1 MKLLNHTLDFSLYIK
16 TGVEQVSAGKAVI
29 GQSGGP
35 TAVINKSLVG
45 FINEAIKRDFD
56 EILGARYG
64 LSGMLNEDFV
74 DLSNLSES
82 QLYGIAKTPAAALG
96 SIRKKPTDEDIEQL
110 ISIFERE
117 NIRSFYYIGG
127 NDSAETTYL
136 VSEGAK
142 RIGYEMKAF
151 HIPKTIDNDLLETDH
166 CPGYGSAARFVA
178 HAFQGDDADN
188 RSLNGIK
195 INVLMGRHAGWLTA
209 ASTLGKSTEE
219 DGPHLVYVPEKV
231 FNIETFIKDVKEVY
245 ESLGRCVVAVS
256 EGVQNKEGEYF
267 LQTYADEAGSGLAGK
282 KDSHGNIQLSGSG
295 ALGDTLTNIIS
306 ENIDGARVRADTF
319 GYLQRSFLA
328 DISEIDAEEAERVG
342 QHAVI
347 ASETEDSGS
356 VILKRQLSE
365 KYHCEVD
372 LVGLE
377 RVSKKTKTM
386 PKDFLDQNKPYVTN
400 EFFEYAMPLTGGIE
414 PKTQIFV

>member
-1 MKLLNHTLDFSLYIK
+1 MPI
-16 TGVEQVSAGKAVI
+16 GKAVI

-35 TAVINKSLVG
+35 TAVINRSLVG
-45 FINEAIKRDFD
+45 FIKEATNQ
-56 EILGARYG
+56 EYEEVLGARHG
-64 LSGMLNEDFV
+64 LSGMLYEDFV
-74 DLSNLSES
+74 DLSKLSDS

-96 SIRKKPTDEDIEQL
+96 SVRKKPTEEDIEKL
-110 ISIFERE
+110 ISIFEKQ
-117 NIRSFYYIGG
+117 NIRYFFYIGG
-127 NDSAETTYL
+127 NDSAETANL

-142 RIGYEMKAF
+142 QIGHEMKAF

-188 RSLNGIK
+188 RSLKGIK

-209 ASTLGKSTEE
+209 ASTLGKSSEE

-231 FNIETFIKDVKEVY
+231 FNIDEFLKDVKEVY

-256 EGVQNKEGEYF
+256 EGIHNKEGDYF
-267 LQTYADEAGSGLAGK
+267 LQTYASDTGSGLAGK
-282 KDSHGNIQLSGSG
+282 TDSHGNIQLSGSG
-295 ALGDTLTNIIS
+295 ALADTLTNIVS
-306 ENIDGARVRADTF
+306 EHIDGARVRADTF

-328 DISEIDAEEAERVG
+328 DISEVDAEEAERVG
-342 QHAVI
+342 KHSVI
-347 ASETEDSGS
+347 ASLERQSGS

-365 KYHCEVD
+365 TYYCDVDVVD
-372 LVGLE
+372 LDKVA
-377 RVSKKTKTM
+377 KNTKDM
-386 PKDFLDQNKPYVTN
+386 PEEFLDNEKPYVTN
-400 EFFEYAMPLTGGIE
+400 EFFKYAMPLTGGIE

>member
-1 MKLLNHTLDFSLYIK
+1 MPI
-16 TGVEQVSAGKAVI
+16 GKAVI

-35 TAVINKSLVG
+35 TAVINRSLVG
-45 FINEAIKRDFD
+45 FIKEATSQ
-56 EILGARYG
+56 EYEEVLGARHG
-64 LSGMLNEDFV
+64 LSGMLSEDFV
-74 DLSNLSES
+74 DLSKLSDS

-96 SIRKKPTDEDIEQL
+96 SVRKKPTEEDIEKL
-110 ISIFERE
+110 ISIFEKQ
-117 NIRSFYYIGG
+117 NIRYFFYIGG
-127 NDSAETTYL
+127 NDSAETANL

-142 RIGYEMKAF
+142 QIGYEMKAF

-188 RSLNGIK
+188 RSLKGIK

-209 ASTLGKSTEE
+209 ASTLGKSSEE

-231 FNIETFIKDVKEVY
+231 FNIDEFLKDVKEVY

-256 EGVQNKEGEYF
+256 EGIHNKEGDYF
-267 LQTYADEAGSGLAGK
+267 LQTYASDTGSGLAGK
-282 KDSHGNIQLSGSG
+282 TDSHGNIQLSGSG
-295 ALGDTLTNIIS
+295 ALGDTLTNIVS
-306 ENIDGARVRADTF
+306 EHIDGARVRADTF

-328 DISEIDAEEAERVG
+328 DISEVDAEEAERVG
-342 QHAVI
+342 RQSVI
-347 ASETEDSGS
+347 ASLDLQSGS

-365 KYHCEVD
+365 TYYCDVDVVD
-372 LVGLE
+372 LDKVA
-377 RVSKKTKTM
+377 KNTKDM
-386 PKDFLDQNKPYVTN
+386 PEEFLDNKKPYVTN
-400 EFFEYAMPLTGGIE
+400 EFFKYAMPLTGGIE

>member
-1 MKLLNHTLDFSLYIK
+1 MPI
-16 TGVEQVSAGKAVI
+16 GKAVI

-35 TAVINKSLVG
+35 TAVINRSLVG
-45 FINEAIKRDFD
+45 FIKEATNQ
-56 EILGARYG
+56 EYEEVLGARHG
-64 LSGMLNEDFV
+64 LSGMLSEDFV
-74 DLSNLSES
+74 DLSKLSDS

-96 SIRKKPTDEDIEQL
+96 SVRKKPTEEDIEKL
-110 ISIFERE
+110 ISIFEKQ
-117 NIRSFYYIGG
+117 NIRYFFYIGG
-127 NDSAETTYL
+127 NDSAETANL

-142 RIGYEMKAF
+142 QIGYEMKAF

-188 RSLNGIK
+188 RSLKGIK

-209 ASTLGKSTEE
+209 ASTLGKSSEE

-231 FNIETFIKDVKEVY
+231 FNIDEFLKEVKEVY

-256 EGVQNKEGEYF
+256 EGIHNKEGDYF
-267 LQTYADEAGSGLAGK
+267 LQTYASDTGSGLAGK
-282 KDSHGNIQLSGSG
+282 TDSHGNIQLSGSG
-295 ALGDTLTNIIS
+295 ALGDTLTNIVS
-306 ENIDGARVRADTF
+306 EHIDGARVRADTF

-328 DISEIDAEEAERVG
+328 DISEVDAEEAERVG
-342 QHAVI
+342 RHSVI
-347 ASETEDSGS
+347 ASLDLQSGS

-365 KYHCEVD
+365 TYYCDVDVVD
-372 LVGLE
+372 LDKVA
-377 RVSKKTKTM
+377 KNTKDM
-386 PKDFLDQNKPYVTN
+386 PEEFLDNKKPYVTN
-400 EFFEYAMPLTGGIE
+400 EFFKYAMPLTGGIE

>member
-1 MKLLNHTLDFSLYIK
+1 MPI
-16 TGVEQVSAGKAVI
+16 GKAVI

-35 TAVINKSLVG
+35 TAVINRSLVG
-45 FINEAIKRDFD
+45 FIKEATSQ
-56 EILGARYG
+56 EYEEVLGARHC
-64 LSGMLNEDFV
+64 LSGMLTEDFV
-74 DLSNLSES
+74 DLSKLSDS

-96 SIRKKPTDEDIEQL
+96 SVRKKPTEEDIEKL
-110 ISIFERE
+110 ISIFEKQ
-117 NIRSFYYIGG
+117 NIRYFFYIGG
-127 NDSAETTYL
+127 NDSAETANL

-142 RIGYEMKAF
+142 QIGYEMKAF

-188 RSLNGIK
+188 RSLKGIK

-209 ASTLGKSTEE
+209 ASTLGKSSEE

-231 FNIETFIKDVKEVY
+231 FNIDEFLKDVKEVY

-256 EGVQNKEGEYF
+256 EGIHNKEGDYF
-267 LQTYADEAGSGLAGK
+267 LQTYASDTGSGLAGK
-282 KDSHGNIQLSGSG
+282 TDSHGNIQLSGSG
-295 ALGDTLTNIIS
+295 ALGDTLTNIVS
-306 ENIDGARVRADTF
+306 EHIDGARVRADTF

-328 DISEIDAEEAERVG
+328 DISEVDAEEAERVG
-342 QHAVI
+342 RHSVI
-347 ASETEDSGS
+347 ASLDLQSGS

-365 KYHCEVD
+365 TYYCDVDVVD
-372 LVGLE
+372 LDKVA
-377 RVSKKTKTM
+377 KNTKDM
-386 PKDFLDQNKPYVTN
+386 PEEFLDNEKPYVTN
-400 EFFEYAMPLTGGIE
+400 EFFKYAMPLTGGIE

>member
-1 MKLLNHTLDFSLYIK
+1 MPI
-16 TGVEQVSAGKAVI
+16 GKAVI

-35 TAVINKSLVG
+35 TAVINRSLVG
-45 FINEAIKRDFD
+45 FIKEATSQ
-56 EILGARYG
+56 EYEEVLGARHG
-64 LSGMLNEDFV
+64 LSGMLSEDFV
-74 DLSNLSES
+74 DLSKLSDS

-96 SIRKKPTDEDIEQL
+96 SVRKKPTEEDIEKL
-110 ISIFERE
+110 ISIFEKQ
-117 NIRSFYYIGG
+117 NIRYFFYIGG
-127 NDSAETTYL
+127 NDSAETANL

-142 RIGYEMKAF
+142 QIGYEMKAF

-188 RSLNGIK
+188 RSLKGIK

-209 ASTLGKSTEE
+209 ASTLGKSSEE

-231 FNIETFIKDVKEVY
+231 FNIDEFLKEVKEVY

-256 EGVQNKEGEYF
+256 EGIHNKEGDYF
-267 LQTYADEAGSGLAGK
+267 LQTYASDTGSGLAGK
-282 KDSHGNIQLSGSG
+282 TDSHGNIQLSGSG
-295 ALGDTLTNIIS
+295 ALGDTLTNIVS
-306 ENIDGARVRADTF
+306 EHIDGARVRADTF

-328 DISEIDAEEAERVG
+328 DISEVDAEEAERVG
-342 QHAVI
+342 RHSVI
-347 ASETEDSGS
+347 ASLDIQSGS

-365 KYHCEVD
+365 TYYCDVDVVD
-372 LVGLE
+372 LDKVA
-377 RVSKKTKTM
+377 KNTKDM
-386 PKDFLDQNKPYVTN
+386 PEEFLDNEKPYVTN
-400 EFFEYAMPLTGGIE
+400 EFFKYAMPLTGGIE

>member
-1 MKLLNHTLDFSLYIK
+1 MPI
-16 TGVEQVSAGKAVI
+16 GKAVI

-35 TAVINKSLVG
+35 TAVINRSLVG
-45 FINEAIKRDFD
+45 FIKEATNQ
-56 EILGARYG
+56 EYEEVLGARHG
-64 LSGMLNEDFV
+64 LSGMLSEDFV
-74 DLSNLSES
+74 DLSKLSDS

-96 SIRKKPTDEDIEQL
+96 SIRKKPTEEDIEKL
-110 ISIFERE
+110 ISIFEKQ
-117 NIRSFYYIGG
+117 NIRYFFYIGG
-127 NDSAETTYL
+127 NDSAETANL

-142 RIGYEMKAF
+142 QIGYEMKAF

-188 RSLNGIK
+188 RSLKGIK

-209 ASTLGKSTEE
+209 ASTLGKSSEE

-231 FNIETFIKDVKEVY
+231 FNIDEFLKDVKEVY

-256 EGVQNKEGEYF
+256 EGIHNKEGDYF
-267 LQTYADEAGSGLAGK
+267 LQTYASDTGSGLAGK
-282 KDSHGNIQLSGSG
+282 TDSHGNIQLSGSG
-295 ALGDTLTNIIS
+295 ALGDTLTNIVS
-306 ENIDGARVRADTF
+306 EHIDGARVRADTF

-328 DISEIDAEEAERVG
+328 DISEVDAEEAERVG
-342 QHAVI
+342 RHSVI
-347 ASETEDSGS
+347 ASLDLQSGS

-365 KYHCEVD
+365 TYYCDVDVVD
-372 LVGLE
+372 LDKVA
-377 RVSKKTKTM
+377 KNTKDM
-386 PKDFLDQNKPYVTN
+386 PEEFLDNKKPYVTN
-400 EFFEYAMPLTGGIE
+400 EFFKYAMPLTGGIE